1 MALIKCPEC
10 NKEISDTAKTCIH
23 CGYKINSDTNY
34 RASELLKLGI
44 PMILIFLLKKPVL
57 YFFYYTA
64 KFLGLNT
71 GSKLVGSYLYS
82 IFHVGIIVFIIYMIY
97 KKILKISN
105 KNHIIIALI
114 IVVFITSMTVFI
126 IPNKGDANYTNQNNE
141 ENNTNEKEDL
151 VSCANTG
158 YFIQQLQGELY
169 SSYSGYGEV
178 IITKCDSFVY
188 SERIWAHCDF
198 KYRVTTNMSFQTG
211 SFSRTYS
218 CK

>member
-1 MALIKCPEC
+1 MALVKCPEC
-10 NKEISDTAKTCIH
+10 DKEISDTAKTCIN
-23 CGYKINSDTNY
+23 CGYKINSNTKISI
-34 RASELLKLGI
+34 SELLKLGI

-71 GSKLVGSYLYS
+71 GSKLVGSYLYF
-82 IFHVGIIVFIIYMIY
+82 IFHIGILVFIIYMIY
-97 KKILKISN
+97 QKILKIN
-105 KNHIIIALI
+105 NRNHIIISLI

-126 IPNKGDANYTNQNNE
+126 IPNKGNTNYVNQNNE
-141 ENNTNEKEDL
+141 EKSINEKENL
-151 VSCANTG
+151 VSCANKG

-178 IITKCDSFVY
+178 IITKCDSFAY
-188 SERIWAHCDF
+188 SEQIWTHCDI
-198 KYRVTTNMSFQTG
+198 KYRVTTSMSFQTG